1 MNSILN
7 TLLIKTQ
14 HILLSSQ
21 NNNVYGVR
29 KEHSDSSKYAGT
41 GHRVNNLEKKFLV
54 WTGKY
59 KTVEEVPAY
68 VAQNVVERARNR
80 MRIRIANYMMAAT
93 ALACLGMVYLGKQ
106 AAQRGESVAQQN
118 IEWHRRFNEDTK
130 KEQ

>member
-1 MNSILN
+1 MNSLLN

-21 NNNVYGVR
+21 NNNVYSVR
-29 KEHSDSSKYAGT
+29 KEHAKFEGT

-59 KTVEEVPAY
+59 KTVEEVPNY

-93 ALACLGMVYLGKQ
+93 ALGCLVMVYLGKQ
-106 AAQRGESVAQQN
+106 AAQRGESVSQQN
-118 IEWHRRFNEDTK
+118 IEWHRQINEEAK
-130 KEQ
+130 KGK